1 MSRSI
6 PASAYVEHFDPELDH
21 HRAWLLAVLEQLVSH
36 DPQAL
41 EEGGMLRRLWTEH
54 QQTVPTA
61 STQTK
66 PGDPRQSRPQPPS
79 PAAPISEIPAAV
91 AVAMPLVKEFEGCR
105 LSAYPDPETGAEP
118 WTIGWGTT
126 IYYDGSPVKAGD
138 TISQELADALLAG
151 RLDRDWGL
159 LKKLVPGWPQFSVNQ
174 QAALLSFTYNCGPAW
189 FGSEGFATL
198 TTRLCHGELVKVPAA
213 LMLYVNPGGPS
224 EAGLRRRRKAEAALW
239 SAAPSPTSN
248 TSGEIEPARDNPL
261 SVPWFSQLDSS
272 TDQRAADVLLEHWRT
287 VRVPKAFY

>member
-6 PASAYVEHFDPELDH
+6 AALAYVERFDPELAH

-54 QQTVPTA
+54 QQTA
-61 STQTK
+61 SAAGTQ
-66 PGDPRQSRPQPPS
+66 PSEIDPLQSRPQPPG
-79 PAAPISEIPAAV
+79 PAAPISDIPAAL
-91 AVAMPLVKEFEGCR
+91 AIAMPLVKEFEGCR
-105 LSAYPDPETGAEP
+105 LSAYPDPETGAQP

-126 IYYDGSPVKAGD
+126 TYYDGTPVKAGD

-151 RLDRDWGL
+151 RLERDWGL
-159 LKKLVPGWPQFSVNQ
+159 LKKLVPGWRQFSVKR

-198 TTRLCHGELVKVPAA
+198 TTRLCHGELDKVPTA

-224 EAGLRRRRKAEAALW
+224 EAGLRWRRKAEAALW
-239 SAAPSPTSN
+239 SAAPSPSPESGSGSPLVATLSRCPGSASWTPTPTSRGGCA
-248 TSGEIEPARDNPL
+248 S
-261 SVPWFSQLDSS
+261 
-272 TDQRAADVLLEHWRT
+272 RAAAPCSW
-287 VRVPKAFY
+287 PS